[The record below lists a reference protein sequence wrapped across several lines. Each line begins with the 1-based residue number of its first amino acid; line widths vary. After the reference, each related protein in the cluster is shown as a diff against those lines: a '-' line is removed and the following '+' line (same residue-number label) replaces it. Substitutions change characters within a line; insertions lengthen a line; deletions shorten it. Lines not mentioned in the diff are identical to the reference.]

1 MLPFILA
8 LSLAGVDAAQLADSL
23 QKKYDGIKDF
33 SADFIHT
40 YEGGVLRK
48 KITERG
54 ISFVAFDD
62 RGQPIRTAY
71 AANIFAPQP
80 RFVVRR

>member
-1 MLPFILA
+1 MLAFILA

-40 YEGGVLRK
+40 YEGGVY
-48 KITERG
+48 ERR
-54 ISFVAFDD
+54 S
-62 RGQPIRTAY
+62 PS
-71 AANIFAPQP
+71 AASC
-80 RFVVRR
+80 